1 MSSVNYP
8 AKSLSGLNPA
18 DFKSSIHGKQTD
30 LFILK
35 NKNGLEMCVTNFG
48 GIVVS
53 LLVPDK
59 TGTPTDVVLGHKSIA
74 DYLNTPEKYLGAA
87 IGRYGNRIKNSRF
100 TLDGKEYR
108 LTPTNSHYTLHGG
121 KTGYNNVV
129 WDAVQKDEQTLELT
143 YVSPDGDEGFPGT
156 LSIRMIYRLTDRNE
170 FKIDY
175 EAETDKPTVV
185 NLTQH
190 SFFNLNGEGSGDVLD
205 HVVTIDADFF
215 TPNDENS
222 TPTGEI
228 LTVKDTPMDFL
239 SPHAIGERIDQDFQQ
254 LVFGAGYDHNYVL
267 NKKEAG
273 ELTWAA
279 QAVAP
284 KTGITLDVF
293 TTEPGVQIYTGNWLN
308 GFEGKNGHTYPRRTA
323 VCFETQH
330 FPDSPNKPHFPTT
343 VLRPGQRYGHT
354 CVYQFG
360 TKK

>member
-1 MSSVNYP
+1 MNTENNP
-8 AKSLSGLNPA
+8 AKSLSGLDVA
-18 DFKSSIHGKQTD
+18 DFETRIDGKQTR

-48 GIVVS
+48 GIVAS

-59 TGTPTDVVLGHKSIA
+59 NGKPTDVVLGHKSIN
-74 DYLNTPEKYLGAA
+74 DYLHTPEKYLGAA
-87 IGRYGNRIKNSRF
+87 IGRYGNRIKHSRF

-108 LTPTNSHYTLHGG
+108 LTPTNEHYTLHGG

-129 WDAVQKDEQTLELT
+129 WDARQTDKQTLELT
-143 YVSPDGDEGFPGT
+143 YISPDGEEGFPGT
-156 LSIRMIYRLTDRNE
+156 LTVKMTYRLTDQNE
-170 FKIDY
+170 FRIDY
-175 EAETDKPTVV
+175 EATTDKPTVV

-190 SFFNLNGEGSGDVLD
+190 SFFNLNGEGNGDVLD
-205 HVVTIDADFF
+205 HIVTIDADFF

-228 LTVKDTPMDFL
+228 RSVENTPMDFR
-239 SPHAIGERIDQDFQQ
+239 SPHAIGERIDRDYQQ

-267 NKKEAG
+267 HKKEAG
-273 ELTWAA
+273 ELAWAA

-284 KTGITLDVF
+284 ETGITLDVF
-293 TTEPGVQIYTGNWLN
+293 TTEPGVQIYTGNWLS

-330 FPDSPNKPHFPTT
+330 FPDSPNNPHFPTT
-343 VLRPGQRYGHT
+343 VLRPGQIYEQV
-354 CVYQFG
+354 CIYKFG